1 MFNGQWS
8 MFNVQWSI
16 VNSQCSIVKL
26 QITSSKSTPSL
37 RKGWG
42 GTNRNSLN
50 SNAYD
55 TNIVHPVSLRITRIA
70 MSKRSCSSVKYGLQS
85 RRHRQLVLIYLSNYQ
100 NAFLKVIFAQ
110 TLIFLGWKVGI
121 L

>member
-1 MFNGQWS
+1 M
-8 MFNVQWSI
+8 
-16 VNSQCSIVKL
+16 VNRKSSIVKL

-37 RKGWG
+37 REGWG

-85 RRHRQLVLIYLSNYQ
+85 RRHRQLVLNLLSNFQ
-100 NAFLKVIFAQ
+100 NVFLRFLVVLP
-110 TLIFLGWKVGI
+110 LIFLETLTTSV
-121 L
+121 